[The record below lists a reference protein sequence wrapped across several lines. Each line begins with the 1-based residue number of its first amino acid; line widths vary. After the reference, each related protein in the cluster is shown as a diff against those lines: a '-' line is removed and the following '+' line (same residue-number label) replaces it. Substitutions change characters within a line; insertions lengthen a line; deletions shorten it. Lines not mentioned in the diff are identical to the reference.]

1 MFALS
6 LRRCRFVLKTS
17 RNEIV
22 ISIRAQLA
30 GFLVLSVLA
39 SMELFFLWFNNEF
52 VFVVPI
58 VVLLEEVLVAHQFSR
73 GVVAG
78 MHVLPGTSKKPG

>member
-1 MFALS
+1 
-6 LRRCRFVLKTS
+6 
-17 RNEIV
+17 
-22 ISIRAQLA
+22 
-30 GFLVLSVLA
+30 
-39 SMELFFLWFNNEF
+39 MELFFLWFNNEF